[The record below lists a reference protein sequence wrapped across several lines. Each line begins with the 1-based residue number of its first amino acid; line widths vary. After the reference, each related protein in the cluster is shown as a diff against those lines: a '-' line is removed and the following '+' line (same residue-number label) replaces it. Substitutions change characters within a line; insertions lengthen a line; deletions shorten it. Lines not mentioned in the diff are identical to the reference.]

1 MNVHYTSRHEPLE
14 PDLREFCQSRFKALS
29 KLMGFA
35 TDVDVITSLE
45 KNRHKAEIHVLAKGG
60 GLMVAEEGP
69 DLAGSLHRAFEH
81 LEKKLKKE
89 RDKFREKKRRGGRER
104 KELAS
109 PVEPAVA
116 AEPERRFVRAAHYSA
131 KPMTIEEALTQ
142 FELKKREVLMFRRQ
156 ETESWAVLFRRKD
169 GRIGLVEP
177 E

>member
-1 MNVHYTSRHEPLE
+1 MNVQYTSRHEPLAPE
-14 PDLREFCQSRFKALS
+14 LREFCQARFKALS
-29 KLMGFA
+29 KMMSFA

-45 KNRHKAEIHVLAKGG
+45 RNRHKAEIHVLAKGG

-81 LEKKLKKE
+81 LERKLKKD

-109 PVEPAVA
+109 PVEAGAP
-116 AEPERRFVRAAHYSA
+116 AEPERRFVRSALFSA
-131 KPMTIEEALTQ
+131 KPMTAEEALTQ
-142 FELKKREVLMFRRQ
+142 FELKKKEVLMFRRQ
-156 ETESWAVLFRRKD
+156 ETEGWAVFFRRKD

>member
-1 MNVHYTSRHEPLE
+1 MNVQYTSRHEPLE
-14 PDLREFCQSRFKALS
+14 PELREFCQARFKALS
-29 KLMGFA
+29 KLMSFA

-45 KNRHKAEIHVLAKGG
+45 RDRHKAEIHVMAKGG

-89 RDKFREKKRRGGRER
+89 RDKFREKKRRGSRER

-109 PVEPAVA
+109 PVEPGVP
-116 AEPERRFVRAAHYSA
+116 AEPERRWIRASFFSA
-131 KPMTIEEALTQ
+131 KPMTVAEGLTQ
-142 FELKKREVLMFRRQ
+142 FELKKKEVLMFRRE
-156 ETESWAVLFRRKD
+156 ETEAWVVLFRRKD
-169 GRIGLVEP
+169 GRVGLVEP

>member
-1 MNVHYTSRHEPLE
+1 MS
-14 PDLREFCQSRFKALS
+14 
-29 KLMGFA
+29 FA

-45 KNRHKAEIHVLAKGG
+45 RNRHKAEIHVLAKGG

-81 LEKKLKKE
+81 LERKLKKD

-109 PVEPAVA
+109 PVEAGAP
-116 AEPERRFVRAAHYSA
+116 AEPERRFVRSALFSA
-131 KPMTIEEALTQ
+131 KPMTAEEALTQ
-142 FELKKREVLMFRRQ
+142 FELKKKEVLMFRRQ
-156 ETESWAVLFRRKD
+156 ETEGWAVFFRRKD